1 MAFGVASALNP
12 AQAGLV
18 KKGKNGLPVPDT
30 KGLGLKKAARQKPAA
45 KPSPPP
51 NAESPSTAGTS
62 LLSGIMQNLQSGAQ
76 GGPVSLP
83 GGLKPGGL

>member
-12 AQAGLV
+12 ARAGLV

-30 KGLGLKKAARQKPAA
+30 KALGLKAARQKPGAT
-45 KPSPPP
+45 KPSPAPK
-51 NAESPSTAGTS
+51 AETPSTAGTS
-62 LLSGIMQNLQSGAQ
+62 LLNGIMQNLQSGAQ